1 MWGFFMLKQ
10 DEIEKYFKTLIK
22 QINKNNHINQTN
34 IDSYK
39 IFLDKTNPDLVIRSI
54 QKVGFFR
61 PSKYNFDIKVIS
73 MFFQET
79 INHTNFKKFSQYLIS
94 IQNLFL
100 TSKKAK
106 NCFNQIKEFILSE
119 RNLIKYFFAKSDD
132 IFYEYENN
140 KEPELIL
147 ECISFL
153 IIEIKNNQHTNGI
166 NASLIN
172 IINDKDYTT
181 LIRLSK
187 IIVSFKKIEI
197 KIDFFEY
204 FLEKVNNKNY
214 KLTNESFEKNISMSY
229 IQYDQ
234 QRYATHHETI
244 KINQQNETFEETIN
258 KILNESNINLFAE
271 IRPLPFPR
279 VCPKIITT
287 PILLKLFTTDFIYLE
302 EKSLLN
308 FFFID
313 NFISANYI
321 NKPIYKNFTILDIIK
336 IQRIFK
342 FISKIY
348 RIYLKKNKIKF
359 NKNKI
364 KLASIIPIS
373 SIAFLDDLLQK
384 TLNSNNKN
392 YLELVKDIISTDFY
406 KLNDHFDIQY
416 NPILSLG
423 NDFIISPTI
432 LAKSNLIRSILIKI
446 NNNLSISPN
455 GDKMIQ
461 SLEKKLI
468 NLGFSIATEVKLG
481 AYEIDIIAKKGN
493 NVFIFECKNSY
504 HPVNEFE
511 LRNSF
516 SHIQKASNQLNNLEK
531 MIKNKSTRQ
540 SLSKKIGF
548 SLYKANFHYAIIL
561 SNRMF
566 NGYIYNNYRCI
577 NSYILNNLLDKG
589 LVTINSN
596 KYSLWKNSSF
606 HENDLIDFING
617 KFISDYEF
625 LAHENF
631 VKLKVKD
638 ITISC
643 QRFGFSLEEVA
654 EHIERNYNKI

>member
-1 MWGFFMLKQ
+1 M
-10 DEIEKYFKTLIK
+10 
-22 QINKNNHINQTN
+22 
-34 IDSYK
+34 
-39 IFLDKTNPDLVIRSI
+39 
-54 QKVGFFR
+54 
-61 PSKYNFDIKVIS
+61 
-73 MFFQET
+73 
-79 INHTNFKKFSQYLIS
+79 
-94 IQNLFL
+94 
-100 TSKKAK
+100 
-106 NCFNQIKEFILSE
+106 
-119 RNLIKYFFAKSDD
+119 
-132 IFYEYENN
+132 
-140 KEPELIL
+140 
-147 ECISFL
+147 
-153 IIEIKNNQHTNGI
+153 
-166 NASLIN
+166 
-172 IINDKDYTT
+172 
-181 LIRLSK
+181 
-187 IIVSFKKIEI
+187 
-197 KIDFFEY
+197 
-204 FLEKVNNKNY
+204 
-214 KLTNESFEKNISMSY
+214 
-229 IQYDQ
+229 
-234 QRYATHHETI
+234 
-244 KINQQNETFEETIN
+244 
-258 KILNESNINLFAE
+258 
-271 IRPLPFPR
+271 
-279 VCPKIITT
+279 
-287 PILLKLFTTDFIYLE
+287 
-302 EKSLLN
+302 
-308 FFFID
+308 
-313 NFISANYI
+313 
-321 NKPIYKNFTILDIIK
+321 
-336 IQRIFK
+336 
-342 FISKIY
+342 
-348 RIYLKKNKIKF
+348 
-359 NKNKI
+359 
-364 KLASIIPIS
+364 
-373 SIAFLDDLLQK
+373 DDLLQK

-446 NNNLSISPN
+446 NNNLSISSN

-654 EHIERNYNKI
+654 EHIEKNYNKI